1 MPKFDVDI
9 ETLAK
14 LADLLT
20 DKSLTEIELTQADRS
35 VRISRTAPAAAPMAY
50 AAPVAAPAP
59 VSAVADA
66 PAPAATVS
74 ANAVKSPMV
83 GTVYLSSQPGA
94 PAFVKPGDTVS
105 EGQTLLIIEAM
116 KVMNP
121 IQSPRAGK
129 VKEILVGD
137 AQPVEYDQP
146 LVVIE

>member
-1 MPKFDVDI
+1 MPKFDVDTD
-9 ETLAK
+9 TLAK

-20 DKSLTEIELTQADRS
+20 DKNLTEIELTQGDRS
-35 VRISRTAPAAAPMAY
+35 VRISRAAPAAAPMAY

-59 VSAVADA
+59 VSAVVEA
-66 PAPAATVS
+66 PIPAAVVS

-94 PAFVKPGDTVS
+94 AAFVKPGDTVS